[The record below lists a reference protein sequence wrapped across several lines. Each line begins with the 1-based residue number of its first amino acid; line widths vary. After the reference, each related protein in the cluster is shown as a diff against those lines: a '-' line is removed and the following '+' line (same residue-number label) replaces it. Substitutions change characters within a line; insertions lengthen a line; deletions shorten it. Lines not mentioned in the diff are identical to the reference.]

1 TMTVTDLPR
10 EMARRYVDMLP
21 IAEWANALLVFL
33 RVPLVNRQ
41 PTHVAELGTILRR
54 VMEEQAVEHFA
65 PAELAALARF
75 YATPAGRSIAR
86 KSAAFTAAVTRAQT
100 AEVAALARTVVAPI
114 ETQPSAGEATP

>member
-1 TMTVTDLPR
+1 MTVADLAR

-33 RVPLVNRQ
+33 RVPLANRQ
-41 PTHVAELGTILRR
+41 PSHVAELGAILRR
-54 VMEEQAVEHFA
+54 VMEDQAVQHFA

-86 KSAAFTAAVTRAQT
+86 PPRSRPRSRGHKVFAW
-100 AEVAALARTVVAPI
+100 ARTVGAPI
-114 ETQPSAGEATP
+114 EPQASAGETPS